1 MDNQEEIHQLRAAVA
16 ALTEELNQLRRD
28 QAKASALAENRKRS
42 VIGRLEDVLPL
53 LEDGLIALRR
63 EPPKVD
69 VMLDYGERAVIGL
82 RKELEKLEWRGK

>member
-1 MDNQEEIHQLRAAVA
+1 
-16 ALTEELNQLRRD
+16 
-28 QAKASALAENRKRS
+28 